1 MLFEPRR
8 KQWSN
13 FLSYTHARSGVGAL
27 GLHLQT
33 SGGWGLGRDL
43 YHFSGGLSP
52 EPQLESL
59 NHLPLFYFRE
69 DEHQRFLLS
78 RQMLKKGSTTH

>member
-1 MLFEPRR
+1 MVKLFI
-8 KQWSN
+8 
-13 FLSYTHARSGVGAL
+13 LHTHTQRGGRTWAY
-27 GLHLQT
+27 LQT
-33 SGGWGLGRDL
+33 SGGGGGLGRDL
-43 YHFSGGLSP
+43 PHFSGGLSP